1 MSYYT
6 DLNILPTSSMI
17 EIEEAYNKLNNEDL
31 DMEQKLKYN
40 RAYATLYNYNSRRK
54 YDNLMEEVTNNIA
67 GYNIETYSYLE
78 TGVDNDNENHDTRF
92 IDNSISKN
100 LDNENNNDLFNYLNN
115 LFSDLNLRLE
125 NIEKKLYQKEDTN
138 HSFYKERKKIHTK
151 SVKGKKI
158 VNINTNVNNNGQH
171 KNKIKTI
178 SYDEDGNQEITYKIL
193 NKHNENDI

>member
-1 MSYYT
+1 
-6 DLNILPTSSMI
+6 
-17 EIEEAYNKLNNEDL
+17 
-31 DMEQKLKYN
+31 
-40 RAYATLYNYNSRRK
+40 
-54 YDNLMEEVTNNIA
+54 MEEVTNNIA

-151 SVKGKKI
+151 YVKGKKI

>member
-1 MSYYT
+1 MVFK
-6 DLNILPTSSMI
+6 D
-17 EIEEAYNKLNNEDL
+17 AKRNK
-31 DMEQKLKYN
+31 
-40 RAYATLYNYNSRRK
+40 TLHIK
-54 YDNLMEEVTNNIA
+54 V
-67 GYNIETYSYLE
+67 
-78 TGVDNDNENHDTRF
+78 V
-92 IDNSISKN
+92 
-100 LDNENNNDLFNYLNN
+100 DNENNNDLFNYLNN

-151 SVKGKKI
+151 YVKGKKI